1 MLQAIK
7 NTLKRLSGKIFIF
20 NPIKWYPEFLEGL
33 SVEFGR
39 VRDFKNKVL
48 NSTVPNENMDSDS
61 IDDHNKK
68 YGISSVLTGTD
79 AEKISRIVEKAALT
93 GFPGP
98 EWFEEQIQKAG
109 FLLYVHENEVLEQN
123 VRQYVR
129 DGSEQYSVSGQYGLT
144 ARFTDPDTIPG
155 KLVVGSPPRG
165 SGKPFIS
172 QYGVSTVIQYS
183 NSQYGVPDLFSLNP
197 QPFIFVRTDAPALW
211 GFYFTLSPFPNRLAV
226 DETEFLE
233 LTQLELDYLCLIV
246 IELKLQRNWCIVQA
260 KAV

>member
-33 SVEFGR
+33 SIEFGR

-48 NSTVPNENMDSDS
+48 NSTVPNDNMDADS

-68 YGISSVLTGTD
+68 YGIPSVLTGTD

-98 EWFEEQIQKAG
+98 EWFQEQIQKAG
-109 FLLYVHENEVLEQN
+109 FLLYVHENEVLTQN
-123 VRQYVR
+123 LRQW
-129 DGSEQYSVSGQYGLT
+129 GTFQWSPSTQWGLT
-144 ARFTDPDTIPG
+144 ARFIDPDTIPG
-155 KLVVGSPPRG
+155 KLVVGSPPGGR
-165 SGKPFIS
+165 GKPYDTQWGGF
-172 QYGVSTVIQYS
+172 QWGDGTQW
-183 NSQYGVPDLFSLNP
+183 GTPDFTKLNP
-197 QPFIFVRTDAPALW
+197 RPIEFERTDTPSLW
-211 GFYFTLSPFPNRLAV
+211 GFYFTLSPFPDRVAA
-226 DETEFLE
+226 DSTEFLQI
-233 LTQLELDYLCLIV
+233 TQLELDYLCQII
-246 IELKLQRNWCIVQA
+246 IELKLQRNWCILQA